1 MLKYKFNFTISSII
15 IPFFSSCY
23 FRNPFLYEKFDKRT
37 SLRFHTNFASLSF
50 IHTQTHRALTLKH
63 PLTHSLLALT
73 DFDWLNCVWSFR
85 LFKIFMKVHYLHSIL
100 NWGALFHDMC
110 SMLYY
115 LTQFECLLWRYFHC
129 LQIDPVSKYKHTPL
143 NHTFN
148 SFDFQYLMRKNQ
160 FGPQSHCEWIW
171 RMCSSQNVISP
182 FQFSLWRT
190 DWCSSFSFKR
200 ENTSLHTLHSHTIK
214 YDFPLV
220 SLRFFVFIFSQ
231 DIILFI
237 KIHKNK

>member
-1 MLKYKFNFTISSII
+1 M
-15 IPFFSSCY
+15 
-23 FRNPFLYEKFDKRT
+23 YEIFDKRT

-63 PLTHSLLALT
+63 PLTHSILALT

-85 LFKIFMKVHYLHSIL
+85 LVKIFMKVHYLHSIL

-115 LTQFECLLWRYFHC
+115 LTQFESTKNAFFGWAKTLFHC
-129 LQIDPVSKYKHTPL
+129 PQIDPVSKYKHTPL

-200 ENTSLHTLHSHTIK
+200 KTLHYTHFTHTQ
-214 YDFPLV
+214 LNM
-220 SLRFFVFIFSQ
+220 IF
-231 DIILFI
+231 L
-237 KIHKNK
+237 